1 MSILYL
7 FCTFLIKNSFLLFSH
22 KVCDEHSCAN
32 LLAPQTK
39 ETYSAGCFK
48 KSSHVTNWS
57 LHDESVNK
65 R

>member
-22 KVCDEHSCAN
+22 KVCDH
-32 LLAPQTK
+32 LPWRR
-39 ETYSAGCFK
+39 SAGPGKLFLRDVLR
-48 KSSHVTNWS
+48 SLSHWS
-57 LHDESVNK
+57 YDESTIK